1 MISMS
6 AEPEKVVRI
15 LNSLLRSEISATES
29 YTQAI
34 PRFASD
40 VEVLREIAR
49 EHGQAVT
56 ELRAAIQSVGGTPD
70 QSSGVF
76 PALLPRVV
84 NGPAQVFGEAAAL
97 KVLKDV
103 EERGLDEYQDAI
115 QRLNGSG
122 SSWISDTQI
131 PAQIKHISSI
141 DSLIA
146 RL

>member
-122 SSWISDTQI
+122 SSWISDSQI

>member
-1 MISMS
+1 MS

-122 SSWISDTQI
+122 SSWISDSQI